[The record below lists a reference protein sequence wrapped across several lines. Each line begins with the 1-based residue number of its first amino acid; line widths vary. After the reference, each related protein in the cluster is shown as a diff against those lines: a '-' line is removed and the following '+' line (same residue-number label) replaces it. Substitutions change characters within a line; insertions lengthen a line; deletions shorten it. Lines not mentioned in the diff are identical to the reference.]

1 MEPWGPYIKAGLQTG
16 KPKAKPGSMARATK
30 DGVEELKGASR
41 GGEEVGLATIGRAE
55 ELKGASRDEG
65 EWLEGV
71 GRGGER
77 ETVQDQR

>member
-1 MEPWGPYIKAGLQTG
+1 
-16 KPKAKPGSMARATK
+16 MARATK
-30 DGVEELKGASR
+30 DGEEELKGVGR
-41 GGEEVGLATIGRAE
+41 GGEEVGRATTGRAE

-77 ETVQDQR
+77 ETVRDQRRRRRQEIVRDKRR